1 MRVLAGM
8 LRTLRLALP
17 KIGVGWMF
25 ALLLVNFNR
34 IAIVELGITAVLI
47 TAMTGMHHF
56 LSPFQVVFGRFADQH
71 PIFGFRRTPILL
83 VASVAA
89 SLLFVLLPALA
100 LAMGGGSGVAILGG
114 FGLFALF
121 GIAIAAMGDAH
132 HSLIADVTPERSR
145 SSTMAFVWT
154 LLIISTIAS
163 AIVMKVVMPVYTP
176 QAMQTLY
183 NLTPLVVIG
192 SVLLG
197 VLGVERRLRGDEVA
211 AAVARSKA
219 AAPKGNPLRG
229 AASVLRHNGHAR
241 AFFAFVFLA
250 ILGIFIQ
257 ETIREVF
264 GGEVFKLSP
273 KETASFQIV
282 WGGGALASMLLVGG
296 LGAFLPISKKL
307 LATIGGAGTILGL
320 GLLTLAALTVQQSL
334 VNPALLVMGVG
345 VGIFN
350 VGALSMMMDMTV
362 DGATGLYMGLWGMAQ
377 AFGQGIAAI
386 LAGGFKSLLIET
398 GLLSGSLGFT
408 MIFGVET
415 VIMIVA
421 VGLLRTISVE
431 AFRGQTSDAD
441 VRQMAPVSAVGD

>member
-1 MRVLAGM
+1 
-8 LRTLRLALP
+8 
-17 KIGVGWMF
+17 MF

-71 PIFGFRRTPILL
+71 PILGFRRTPILL
-83 VASVAA
+83 VSSVAA
-89 SLLFVLLPALA
+89 SLLFVLLPVLA
-100 LAMGGGSGVAILGG
+100 LAMGGGSALAVLAG
-114 FGLFALF
+114 FGLFILF

-219 AAPKGNPLRG
+219 AAPIGNPLRG

-320 GLLTLAALTVQQSL
+320 GLLTLAALMVQQSL

-408 MIFGVET
+408 MIFGIET

-421 VGLLRTISVE
+421 IGLLRTISVE
-431 AFRGQTSDAD
+431 AFRGQMSDAG